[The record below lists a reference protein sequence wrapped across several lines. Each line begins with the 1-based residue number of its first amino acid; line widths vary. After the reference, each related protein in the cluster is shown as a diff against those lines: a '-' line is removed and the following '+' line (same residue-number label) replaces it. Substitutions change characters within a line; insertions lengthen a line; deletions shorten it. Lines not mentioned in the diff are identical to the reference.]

1 MHGLRGGV
9 FLPQERL
16 GYMHTMPPGK
26 FQYGD
31 RPGPVPCPKGTFG
44 QEAGARSVER
54 CDKCPRFR
62 FSTQDVVND
71 DIGFALGGRE
81 IQDCFYEHLRAAR
94 VGPLGVLLVTLT
106 LLIAALVV

>member
-1 MHGLRGGV
+1 
-9 FLPQERL
+9 
-16 GYMHTMPPGK
+16 
-26 FQYGD
+26 
-31 RPGPVPCPKGTFG
+31 
-44 QEAGARSVER
+44 
-54 CDKCPRFR
+54 
-62 FSTQDVVND
+62 VVND

>member
-1 MHGLRGGV
+1 M
-9 FLPQERL
+9 
-16 GYMHTMPPGK
+16 
-26 FQYGD
+26 
-31 RPGPVPCPKGTFG
+31 
-44 QEAGARSVER
+44 ER